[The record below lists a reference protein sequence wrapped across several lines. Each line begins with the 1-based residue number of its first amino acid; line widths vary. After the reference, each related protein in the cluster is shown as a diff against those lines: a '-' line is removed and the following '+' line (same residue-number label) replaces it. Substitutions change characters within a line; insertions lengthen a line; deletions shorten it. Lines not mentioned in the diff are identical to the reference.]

1 MQEQTQKPY
10 SYWKKPWHPWL
21 FLGAAVLQLAALGM
35 SVRRYHQVAEAGVLS
50 GAEWAAGAAQ
60 EQAQWACGGILAVS
74 LLGTVLIGAL
84 VRSQQSARLAEG
96 IFFLILALGWGIS
109 AVSLKLFS
117 WNVTGFLT
125 SLGLLLILGNAI
137 WRLWSWRKNRKP
149 HTVHK
154 R

>member
-1 MQEQTQKPY
+1 MQEQTQEPY
-10 SYWKKPWHPWL
+10 SYWKKPWHPRL
-21 FLGAAVLQLAALGM
+21 ILGAAAVQLAALGM

-50 GAEWAAGAAQ
+50 GAEWAAFAAQ
-60 EQAQWACGGILAVS
+60 EQARWAFGGILAVS
-74 LLGTVLIGAL
+74 SLGTVLIGVP

-96 IFFLILALGWGIS
+96 ILFLILALGWGI
-109 AVSLKLFS
+109 ATVSLELFS
-117 WNVTGFLT
+117 RDVTGLFA

>member
-1 MQEQTQKPY
+1 M
-10 SYWKKPWHPWL
+10 
-21 FLGAAVLQLAALGM
+21 AAF
-35 SVRRYHQVAEAGVLS
+35 
-50 GAEWAAGAAQ
+50 AAQ
-60 EQAQWACGGILAVS
+60 EQAQWAFGGILAVS